1 MLGTDGNDLVKAV
14 KNKKP
19 SFEKQNKRALRRST
33 DDSNAA
39 LNETFDD
46 TDENIPDSGR
56 NQDGGGSSFRNKNA
70 IKLMG
75 YLSSWNYREVAGGWK
90 FNKVL
95 QTWAIDNIFDT
106 EKIDVAL
113 YESLVPYVITIKG
126 ASAERLLAKAEE
138 IIITG
143 SEDVGVTE
151 ASNEVTE
158 EEIQSS
164 EVKSKKRKKENDG
177 NSNSDS
183 RLRRAA
189 NIKIQFSMLNKTG
202 SS

>member
-1 MLGTDGNDLVKAV
+1 MEGTDGNYLVKAV
-14 KNKKP
+14 KSKKP

>member
-1 MLGTDGNDLVKAV
+1 MEGTDGNDLVKAV
-14 KNKKP
+14 KSKKP

-46 TDENIPDSGR
+46 TDENIPDTGR
-56 NQDGGGSSFRNKNA
+56 NQDGGGPSFRNKNA

-138 IIITG
+138 IITTG
-143 SEDVGVTE
+143 SEDAGVTE

-158 EEIQSS
+158 KEIQSS
-164 EVKSKKRKKENDG
+164 EVKSKKRKKGKDVD
-177 NSNSDS
+177 SDSDS
-183 RLRRAA
+183 RLKRAA

>member
-1 MLGTDGNDLVKAV
+1 MIGTDGNDLVKAV